1 MTTSEGALCRD
12 LDGAPAKAEV
22 ASETMKLV
30 SFLIYF
36 RVYCAF
42 DSDLAK
48 PHGR

>member
-22 ASETMKLV
+22 ASETTKLV
-30 SFLIYF
+30 SYLIF

-42 DSDLAK
+42 DSNLAK

>member
-12 LDGAPAKAEV
+12 LDGAPAKAEL
-22 ASETMKLV
+22 ASETGTKLV
-30 SFLIYF
+30 SFLIF

-42 DSDLAK
+42 DSNLAK